1 MTQKKTNETCEYSTN
16 KKKTHSSHSEA
27 FGWTFNGWACMVYN
41 PSISLSF
48 VKNTIQKVFFF
59 VLMCAT
65 WLQFIHSASM
75 ILILPWMNNPTF
87 ITKSDPPFFTRNQ
100 GGSGK
105 WSAKLWAIIV
115 LRPSAQFQQ
124 ISVAKKTTIICSER
138 INKDDCISQV
148 SGIDM
153 SLLII
158 INPCVF
164 TYLSGLSYQSA
175 AVSLTVRCRSA
186 SITCHFL
193 ISSCISRICRS
204 PQP

>member
-1 MTQKKTNETCEYSTN
+1 MKHVNIRPKKI
-16 KKKTHSSHSEA
+16 THSSHSEA

-48 VKNTIQKVFFF
+48 FKNTIQKVFFF
-59 VLMCAT
+59 CPDVCDMAPVYSFSVHDIDIAMNE
-65 WLQFIHSASM
+65 QSDIHNKIWSS
-75 ILILPWMNNPTF
+75 IF
-87 ITKSDPPFFTRNQ
+87 SRNQ